1 MTHKRNSARE
11 LTFTVLKETR
21 RHSSVKLQKH
31 TYFIPASKTTGT
43 PTIVVSTTFVPV
55 PNLAFGADS
64 FWVAGYSSRLEE
76 KPTAAGLGTSTFVV
90 FLI

>member
-1 MTHKRNSARE
+1 MPHKRNSARE

-21 RHSSVKLQKH
+21 RYPSVTLQKY

-55 PNLAFGADS
+55 PNFAFGADG

-76 KPTAAGLGTSTFVV
+76 KPTAAGLGASTLVAL
-90 FLI
+90 LI